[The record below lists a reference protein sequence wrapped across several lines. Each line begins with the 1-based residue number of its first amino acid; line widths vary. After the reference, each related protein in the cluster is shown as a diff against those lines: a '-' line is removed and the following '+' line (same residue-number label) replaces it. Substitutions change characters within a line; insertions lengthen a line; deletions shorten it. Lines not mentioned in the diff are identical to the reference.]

1 MLNKIQ
7 GTGQAVSKMA
17 DLKSKQDKLQKL
29 LADIRVSGVSK
40 NGKVT
45 VTMTGEQKIID
56 ITIDPAL
63 VKFVFEN
70 LISIGKPDTMMS
82 RSIMEAVD
90 DATSR
95 VQAKVVEEMQ
105 RTNSMGDL
113 MGMLQ
118 AATDMPGMQQ

>member
-1 MLNKIQ
+1 MLSKIQ

-29 LADIRVSGVSK
+29 LAGIRVVGVSK

-45 VTMTGEQKIID
+45 VTMTGEQKIVD
-56 ITIDPAL
+56 INIDPAL
-63 VKFVFEN
+63 VKFVYEN
-70 LISIGKPDTMMS
+70 LISAGKPDTMMS
-82 RSIMEAVD
+82 KSIMEAVD

-95 VQAKVVEEMQ
+95 VQSKVVEEMQ

-118 AATDMPGMQQ
+118 AATDMPAGE